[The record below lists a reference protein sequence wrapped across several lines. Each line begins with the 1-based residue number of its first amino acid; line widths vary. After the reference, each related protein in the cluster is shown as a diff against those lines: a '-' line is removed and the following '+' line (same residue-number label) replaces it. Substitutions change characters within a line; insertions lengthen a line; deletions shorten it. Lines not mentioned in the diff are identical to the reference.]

1 MYIELLLSK
10 WTKLILGITV
20 NFFIILFYFI
30 LAKTNNANVQSTH
43 FNFNSSLLFTG
54 SCCVVISFIYHVYE
68 SSINLGFSFLKR
80 SIYVLILCK
89 KISWCKLILLH
100 HNHLFLVVVKLLQG
114 RRVIFV
120 TKFFSCF
127 SFHNYKFDFFF
138 NFSSRSRT
146 QASLIM
152 AFAQPTKKGSWLEE
166 KILGSGGFGQVVLW
180 KNEVN
185 LPYCWMNMRM

>member
-20 NFFIILFYFI
+20 NCFIILFYFI

-54 SCCVVISFIYHVYE
+54 SCYVVIASFYIYQVYE

-100 HNHLFLVVVKLLQG
+100 HNHLFLVDVKLLQG
-114 RRVIFV
+114 RRAVFVINFFLLL
-120 TKFFSCF
+120 FFS
-127 SFHNYKFDFFF
+127 
-138 NFSSRSRT
+138 
-146 QASLIM
+146 
-152 AFAQPTKKGSWLEE
+152 
-166 KILGSGGFGQVVLW
+166 
-180 KNEVN
+180 
-185 LPYCWMNMRM
+185 

>member
-10 WTKLILGITV
+10 WTKLILGDTF
-20 NFFIILFYFI
+20 NCFIIVFYFI
-30 LAKTNNANVQSTH
+30 LAKTNNANVQSIH

-54 SCCVVISFIYHVYE
+54 SCYVVIAFIYHLYE

-114 RRVIFV
+114 RRAVFVIN
-120 TKFFSCF
+120 FFLLL
-127 SFHNYKFDFFF
+127 FF
-138 NFSSRSRT
+138 
-146 QASLIM
+146 L
-152 AFAQPTKKGSWLEE
+152 
-166 KILGSGGFGQVVLW
+166 
-180 KNEVN
+180 
-185 LPYCWMNMRM
+185 

>member
-1 MYIELLLSK
+1 MFVIYRELLYSDS
-10 WTKLILGITV
+10 
-20 NFFIILFYFI
+20 FY
-30 LAKTNNANVQSTH
+30 
-43 FNFNSSLLFTG
+43 
-54 SCCVVISFIYHVYE
+54 IYQVYE

-114 RRVIFV
+114 RRAVFVINV
-120 TKFFSCF
+120 FSCF
-127 SFHNYKFDFFF
+127 SFRRKKRINFKFDFFID
-138 NFSSRSRT
+138 FSTGSTRT